1 MAGSIDLSK
10 LKTEIHN
17 RKTSDDKRLE
27 ENGTPRMPKNQFM
40 SNLVAAVRTG
50 NPNEVSEKVRS
61 VAVISD
67 NLSVDPQTLQTSFK
81 PGVNPNDLLNKIPTP
96 VKKTQKPRSDINE
109 SLFNQPQT
117 QSLDGEREPGIY
129 NEIERRQREYSG
141 QGINLNQYTNN
152 LQPQNYPQQGN
163 LNIGNIS
170 IEQLENLFNT
180 FLDKYLKTKMVDLM
194 KDVTKSAIIDQYTS
208 SVVKNNILQSKDAV
222 REVLKEII
230 KETNKK

>member
-1 MAGSIDLSK
+1 
-10 LKTEIHN
+10 
-17 RKTSDDKRLE
+17 
-27 ENGTPRMPKNQFM
+27 MPKNQFM

-81 PGVNPNDLLNKIPTP
+81 PGVNPNDLFNKIPTP
-96 VKKTQKPRSDINE
+96 VKKQQKPRSDINE
-109 SLFNQPQT
+109 SLYNQPQVN
-117 QSLDGEREPGIY
+117 SYESEREPGIY
-129 NEIERRQREYSG
+129 DEIERRQREYSG
-141 QGINLNQYTNN
+141 QGINIDRYTNN
-152 LQPQNYPQQGN
+152 LQPQQNNN
-163 LNIGNIS
+163 LNIGNIN

-194 KDVTKSAIIDQYTS
+194 KEVSKSTIMDQYTA
-208 SVVKNNILQSKDAV
+208 SVVKNNIAQSKDV
-222 REVLKEII
+222 VKEVLKEII